1 MSSDNDIVFYLI
13 IYSPYICLEILRMMI
28 DYYRQNEM
36 RTKIAIRIVSLLSL
50 RYDYFRH

>member
-1 MSSDNDIVFYLI
+1 MSSDNDIVLLI

-36 RTKIAIRIVSLLSL
+36 RTKKLL
-50 RYDYFRH
+50 